1 MIMNNEFG
9 APVPVM
15 LGGREYRFSPLT
27 LEDIEELDNWVRA
40 QYMRRVLGAIPKDAD
55 RADKELAMTIAQRTC
70 VNLTWLS
77 GQGAAMIASHA
88 GAVKIAQLALAKR
101 HPELTEDGLK
111 GIMRSDPEA
120 ISSITQAL
128 QESAGS
134 FTKRPAPSQQ
144 AAGHQPQPSP

>member
-1 MIMNNEFG
+1 MNNEFG

-144 AAGHQPQPSP
+144 AAGHQPQPSL

>member
-1 MIMNNEFG
+1 MNNEFG
-9 APVPVM
+9 APVPVI

>member
-1 MIMNNEFG
+1 MNNEFG

-27 LEDIEELDNWVRA
+27 LEDIEELDNWVRS
-40 QYMRRVLGAIPKDAD
+40 QYMRRVLAAIPKDAD
-55 RADKELAMTIAQRTC
+55 KADKELAMTIAQRTC

-77 GQGAAMIASHA
+77 GQGAALIASHA
-88 GAVKIAQLALAKR
+88 GAIKIAQLALSKR
-101 HPELTEDGLK
+101 HPELTEDTLK

-120 ISSITQAL
+120 IGAITQAL

-134 FTKRPAPSQQ
+134 FTKRPAPHKQ
-144 AAGHQPQPSP
+144 ASGQPPQL

>member
-1 MIMNNEFG
+1 MNNEFG

-134 FTKRPAPSQQ
+134 FTKRPAPSQP

>member
-1 MIMNNEFG
+1 MNNEFG

-40 QYMRRVLGAIPKDAD
+40 QYMRRVLGAVPKDAD